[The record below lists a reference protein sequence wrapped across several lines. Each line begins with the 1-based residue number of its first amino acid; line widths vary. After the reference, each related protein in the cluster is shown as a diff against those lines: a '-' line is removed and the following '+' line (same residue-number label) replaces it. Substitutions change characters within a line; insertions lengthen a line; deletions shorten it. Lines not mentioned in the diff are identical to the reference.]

1 MIKRYFLFFV
11 AAVFLHLLIYF
22 CLTSNIKREVEPEKN
37 SKTEIT
43 TFRMVD
49 LPKQKISSPAKK
61 KVIVPKANATPKKQN
76 HMPQAAESIEHKQPD
91 EQTEQTD
98 SATEEVNIE
107 NSAAESTG
115 ENEKFFNAAE
125 VSVLPSL
132 PTRVLRQRLH
142 YPKEAR
148 QRGIEGIV
156 YLQLYINSKGVVEK
170 VEILHEKPDSSYGFG
185 MAAKNALLGI
195 KGTPAKYNGNAVGVI
210 FRYPVR
216 FTLEK

>member
-1 MIKRYFLFFV
+1 MTKRYFLFF
-11 AAVFLHLLIYF
+11 AAALFLHVLIYF
-22 CLTSNIKREVEPEKN
+22 CSAPNVKKKDAQEKN
-37 SKTEIT
+37 SKAKVT

-49 LPKQKISSPAKK
+49 LPKQKIVTPAKEKPAAPKTNEAPKENYNPQADPAASSPS
-61 KVIVPKANATPKKQN
+61 
-76 HMPQAAESIEHKQPD
+76 AESA
-91 EQTEQTD
+91 EQTNF
-98 SATEEVNIE
+98 ATKENDIE
-107 NSAAESTG
+107 NSVAKSNTT

-125 VSVLPSL
+125 VSILPSL
-132 PTRVLRQRLH
+132 PTRTLRQRLH

-148 QRGIEGIV
+148 QHGIEGIV

-185 MAAKNALLGI
+185 LAAKNALLGL
-195 KGTPAKYNGNAVGVI
+195 KGSPAKYNGNAVGVI